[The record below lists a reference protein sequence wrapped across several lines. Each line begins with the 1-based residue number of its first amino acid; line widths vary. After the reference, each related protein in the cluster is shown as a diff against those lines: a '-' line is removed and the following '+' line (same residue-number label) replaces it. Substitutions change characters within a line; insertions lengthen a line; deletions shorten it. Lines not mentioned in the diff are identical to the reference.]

1 MMNIWPRPFSAAQ
14 FSSQVH
20 VCSEDDED
28 PGAGE
33 KILGSGPQDPW
44 GSHEF
49 CWKTHHGGPWNH
61 SETIPLRRPRLLER
75 MGLENLLLVVSHW
88 NSGANM
94 GKLRHPSLVHFS
106 FQCLNSFLE
115 NMRWNRICSEA
126 ILRCSKIIWF
136 SQLGS
141 PLAGFRIVIGFKH
154 TQHAMAR
161 GGVNRLGTEL
171 FKRGTS
177 KELKRKSQF
186 LGPPQPHLW
195 IIFMAI

>member
-1 MMNIWPRPFSAAQ
+1 
-14 FSSQVH
+14 
-20 VCSEDDED
+20 
-28 PGAGE
+28 
-33 KILGSGPQDPW
+33 
-44 GSHEF
+44 
-49 CWKTHHGGPWNH
+49 
-61 SETIPLRRPRLLER
+61 

-88 NSGANM
+88 NSGAIM

-126 ILRCSKIIWF
+126 NLRYSKIIWV

-141 PLAGFRIVIGFKH
+141 PLAGFRIVIGFEH
-154 TQHAMAR
+154 TQHAMAQ

-186 LGPPQPHLW
+186 LGPPASPLNHFYGYIPNGYKLVIPNTLITLYRPNFLK
-195 IIFMAI
+195 IIFTNLGITCREKPGLI

>member
-1 MMNIWPRPFSAAQ
+1 MMMLMMMSWWWWWWWWCLCDDDDDDDDDDEKEEHQFFMMNIWPRPFSAAQ

-20 VCSEDDED
+20 VCSEADED

-49 CWKTHHGGPWNH
+49 CWKTYHGGPWNH

-126 ILRCSKIIWF
+126 NLRCSKIQRSF
-136 SQLGS
+136 
-141 PLAGFRIVIGFKH
+141 GFP
-154 TQHAMAR
+154 
-161 GGVNRLGTEL
+161 N
-171 FKRGTS
+171 
-177 KELKRKSQF
+177 
-186 LGPPQPHLW
+186 
-195 IIFMAI
+195 